1 MHTLTLTSDA
11 YMQQA
16 INSFEFCNSEELQSI
31 ITSIGE
37 ELISG
42 TLQLE
47 ENNSIVFV
55 NVKPETLHDAYRTY
69 GSKFSEAHKDEKA
82 IQFAKKVQFKDI

>member
-1 MHTLTLTSDA
+1 MHTLILTSDM
-11 YMQQA
+11 YMQKT

-55 NVKPETLHDAYRTY
+55 NVSPDTLNDAYRTY
-69 GSKFSEAHKDEKA
+69 GSKFSKACDNEKT
-82 IQFAKKVQFKDI
+82 IQFTKKVQF